1 MLAHRNTPGQVMRL
15 LLAEDNEDLGDAV
28 FRHLRN
34 AGHSVEWVRQGEE
47 ALDSVA
53 AEPYD
58 ALILDLMLPGR
69 DGLSIIEELRR
80 ARNAIP
86 ILVVTARAEIDD
98 KVSLLDRGA
107 DDYLVKPFDLRE
119 LDARLRAV
127 LRRPAGRTTS
137 MMEFGDTVV
146 DLAGH
151 SVSVSGQ
158 PVELSRR
165 EFRLLEILLARMGA
179 VVPKERLMA
188 QLFSFD
194 EAVSVNALEL
204 YVSRLRRKLEGAAL
218 EIATVRGVG
227 YVARIADGG

>member
-1 MLAHRNTPGQVMRL
+1 MRL
-15 LLAEDNEDLGDAV
+15 LLAEDNDDLGDAV

-34 AGHSVEWVRQGEE
+34 AGHSVEWVRQGEA
-47 ALDSVA
+47 ALDAVA

-137 MMEFGDTVV
+137 LMEFGDTVV

-158 PVELSRR
+158 AVELSRR
-165 EFRLLEILLARMGA
+165 EFRLLEILLARVGA
-179 VVPKERLMA
+179 VVPKERLMS

-227 YVARIADGG
+227 YVARITNGG

>member
-1 MLAHRNTPGQVMRL
+1 MRL

-34 AGHSVEWVRQGEE
+34 AGHSVEWVRQGEA
-47 ALDSVA
+47 ALESVA

-127 LRRPAGRTTS
+127 LRRPSGRTTS
-137 MMEFGDTVV
+137 LMEFGDTVV

-158 PVELSRR
+158 AVELSRR
-165 EFRLLEILLARMGA
+165 EFRLLEILLARIGA
-179 VVPKERLMA
+179 VVPKERLMS

-227 YVARIADGG
+227 YVARISDGG

>member
-1 MLAHRNTPGQVMRL
+1 MRL

>member
-1 MLAHRNTPGQVMRL
+1 MLRPTGDDGLAMRL

-34 AGHSVEWVRQGEE
+34 AGHSVEWVRQGEA
-47 ALDSVA
+47 ALESVA

-127 LRRPAGRTTS
+127 LRRPSGRTTS
-137 MMEFGDTVV
+137 LMEFGDTVV

-158 PVELSRR
+158 AVELSRR
-165 EFRLLEILLARMGA
+165 EFRLLEILLARIGA
-179 VVPKERLMA
+179 VVPKERLMS

-227 YVARIADGG
+227 YVARISDGG

>member
-1 MLAHRNTPGQVMRL
+1 MRL
-15 LLAEDNEDLGDAV
+15 LLVEDNDDLGDAV

-34 AGHSVEWVRQGEE
+34 AGHSVEWVRQGEA
-47 ALDSVA
+47 ALDAVA

-137 MMEFGDTVV
+137 LMEFGDTVV

-158 PVELSRR
+158 AVELSRR
-165 EFRLLEILLARMGA
+165 EFRLLEILLARVGA
-179 VVPKERLMA
+179 VVPKERLMS

-227 YVARIADGG
+227 YVARITNGG

>member
-1 MLAHRNTPGQVMRL
+1 MRL
-15 LLAEDNEDLGDAV
+15 LLVEDNEDLGDAV

-34 AGHSVEWVRQGEE
+34 AGHSVEWVRQGEA

-80 ARNAIP
+80 GRNAIP

-127 LRRPAGRTTS
+127 LRRPSGRTTS
-137 MMEFGDTVV
+137 LMEFGDTVV

-158 PVELSRR
+158 AVELSRR

-179 VVPKERLMA
+179 VVPKERLMS

>member
-1 MLAHRNTPGQVMRL
+1 MRL

-34 AGHSVEWVRQGEE
+34 AGHSVEWVRQGEA

-137 MMEFGDTVV
+137 LMEFGDTVV

-158 PVELSRR
+158 AVELSRR
-165 EFRLLEILLARMGA
+165 EFRLLEILLARVGA
-179 VVPKERLMA
+179 VVPKERLMS

-227 YVARIADGG
+227 YVARITDVG